1 MKLDNTNSIKG
12 IFVWIIIFSHKSTYG
27 NFKSYM
33 YYKILANLRQ
43 KVVSMFLF
51 YSGFG
56 ILESYKKKG
65 INYAKTLPIKALII
79 FIKSQLIILI
89 YLFVNIF
96 IFKYKITLKQYFLAI
111 IFKSSLGNSNW
122 FAFTIIIFY
131 LYAYL
136 SFRFLNDKIIFGLII
151 ISFLCYLHCIPN
163 HFFPIDTVL
172 CFVFG
177 FYYSFIY
184 EYSDKIIMKNDLYYF
199 GCTSIVIF
207 FYYKTFMSNNFI
219 NISLKNSFFAI
230 IIVLISMKVKFNNDF
245 LKFLNSHSY
254 SIYLLQRLVM
264 WIVYKM
270 KIFRKSDFIQISF
283 EFASI
288 FFIASFFDKY
298 TSFIDKIFKKFK

>member
-1 MKLDNTNSIKG
+1 MLDYFFFMFCLLSCYNLKLKGLDNFFLDYMKLDNTNSIKG

-151 ISFLCYLHCIPN
+151 ISFLCYLHCN
-163 HFFPIDTVL
+163 KNFK
-172 CFVFG
+172 
-177 FYYSFIY
+177 IY
-184 EYSDKIIMKNDLYYF
+184 LYIITIF
-199 GCTSIVIF
+199 RIIF
-207 FYYKTFMSNNFI
+207 FQ
-219 NISLKNSFFAI
+219 
-230 IIVLISMKVKFNNDF
+230 LIQFYA
-245 LKFLNSHSY
+245 L
-254 SIYLLQRLVM
+254 YL
-264 WIVYKM
+264 
-270 KIFRKSDFIQISF
+270 DFIILLF
-283 EFASI
+283 MNI
-288 FFIASFFDKY
+288 PIRLL
-298 TSFIDKIFKKFK
+298 